1 MRQWPF
7 LILMKRHWVQL
18 NNTDGRTKMNAVQPF
33 LISAFVLSW
42 IVGLV
47 WILTY
52 IRQLKK
58 RYPELHAVILR
69 DPFQKKIRNDWR
81 LFMFLAAAKYR
92 GDVDQRFMRQSD
104 FLRFYI
110 FAFFALMIF
119 TAFTLITP

>member
-1 MRQWPF
+1 
-7 LILMKRHWVQL
+7 MKRHWVQL

-58 RYPELHAVILR
+58 RYPELHAVIFR

>member
-58 RYPELHAVILR
+58 RYPELHAVIFR